1 MLELKRRSGSRSPC
15 SGFQTAWRPFSA
27 WPLPNAS
34 SESREPSPSS
44 EKQVLSLD
52 MSYRAYFCEV
62 SENRT
67 GESLSV
73 AALMLKQE
81 RSADRAGSGTMG
93 GFLLR
98 RGQTTTFQERLDITE
113 RATVGQS
120 DSEIAATLG
129 CFIWMVRK
137 PQSYQM

>member
-1 MLELKRRSGSRSPC
+1 
-15 SGFQTAWRPFSA
+15 
-27 WPLPNAS
+27 
-34 SESREPSPSS
+34 
-44 EKQVLSLD
+44 

-67 GESLSV
+67 GEPLSV

-81 RSADRAGSGTMG
+81 RSADRAGSGTIG
-93 GFLLR
+93 GFMLR

-120 DSEIAATLG
+120 DSEIAPTLG
-129 CFIWMVRK
+129 CSIWIVRK
-137 PQSYQM
+137 PQSYTAQEGDSDSSLS

>member
-1 MLELKRRSGSRSPC
+1 MGYRSHSAKESERR
-15 SGFQTAWRPFSA
+15 
-27 WPLPNAS
+27 
-34 SESREPSPSS
+34 
-44 EKQVLSLD
+44 KQALVPDKSVLSLD

>member
-1 MLELKRRSGSRSPC
+1 
-15 SGFQTAWRPFSA
+15 
-27 WPLPNAS
+27 
-34 SESREPSPSS
+34 
-44 EKQVLSLD
+44 

-120 DSEIAATLG
+120 DSEIAATLS
-129 CFIWMVRK
+129 CSNWMVRK

>member
-1 MLELKRRSGSRSPC
+1 
-15 SGFQTAWRPFSA
+15 
-27 WPLPNAS
+27 
-34 SESREPSPSS
+34 
-44 EKQVLSLD
+44 

-81 RSADRAGSGTMG
+81 RSADRAGSGTME

-129 CFIWMVRK
+129 CSIWMVRQ